1 MKRTPLYEEHVA
13 AGARMVEFAGW
24 QMPVQ
29 YASGVLAEHKAVRT
43 AAGLFDVSHMGEI
56 EIAGS
61 GAEACCA
68 RLFTNDA
75 RALPPGKAHYSLI
88 ANDTGGLV
96 DDIIVY
102 RLEPQRFLVCVNASN
117 AAVDFAWIAERQT
130 GDCTVVD
137 RSEATALIAIQG
149 PAAAAVVERLAPAAL
164 QLKRFEC
171 APIAI
176 AGADAIMA
184 RTGYTGED
192 GFEVFLPVESAVSL
206 WRALLEAGRDDGVIP
221 CGLGARDTLRLE
233 AALPLYGHEL
243 GPDVSPYE
251 VRLGWAVKLNRP
263 DMIGYEAL
271 SRAAA
276 GEVRRRLIG
285 LTIDGGIAREGTPVF
300 AAGARNGAAADAA
313 AGAAAGAGAQL
324 GVVTSGTHSPTLGRA
339 IAMALVERE
348 HAAGPFEVEIRGKR
362 RAASVTG
369 LPFCVKRA

>member
-29 YASGVLAEHKAVRT
+29 YASGVLAEHEAVRT
-43 AAGLFDVSHMGEI
+43 AAGLFDVSHMGEV
-56 EIAGS
+56 EIAGA

-68 RLFTNDA
+68 RIFTNDA
-75 RALPPGKAHYSLI
+75 RALEPGRAQYSLI
-88 ANDTGGLV
+88 ANERGGLV

-102 RLEPQRFLVCVNASN
+102 RLERERFVVCVNASN
-117 AAVDFAWIAERQT
+117 AATDFAWIVEHQT
-130 GDCTVVD
+130 GHCTIVD
-137 RSEATALIAIQG
+137 RSEGTALVAMQG
-149 PAAAAVVERLAPAAL
+149 PKAASIMKRLAPASADL
-164 QLKRFEC
+164 PRFGC
-171 APIAI
+171 ARIDVG
-176 AGADAIMA
+176 GAEAVVA

-192 GFEVFLPVESAVSL
+192 GFEMFVAVESAVAL
-206 WRALLEAGRDDGVIP
+206 WRALLETGATDGLIP

-263 DMIGYEAL
+263 DMIGYQAL
-271 SRAAA
+271 SRAKA
-276 GEVRRRLIG
+276 GDVRRRLIG
-285 LTIDGGIAREGTPVF
+285 LTIDGGIAREGASVF
-300 AAGARNGAAADAA
+300 AAGDEGP
-313 AGAAAGAGAQL
+313 AGGTKV

-339 IAMALVERE
+339 IALALVERDGDK
-348 HAAGPFEVEIRGKR
+348 GPFEVEIRGKR
-362 RAASVTG
+362 RTASVTG

>member
-29 YASGVLAEHKAVRT
+29 YATGVLAEHAAVRN
-43 AAGLFDVSHMGEI
+43 AAGMFDVSHMGEI

-68 RLFTNDA
+68 RIFTNDA
-75 RALPPGKAHYSLI
+75 RALAPGKAQYSLI
-88 ANDTGGLV
+88 ANESGGLV

-102 RLEPQRFLVCVNASN
+102 RLEPERFLVCVNASN
-117 AAVDFAWIAERQT
+117 AAADFAWIAEHQT
-130 GDCTVVD
+130 GDCTIVD
-137 RSEATALIAIQG
+137 RSESTALLAIQG
-149 PAAAAVVERLAPAAL
+149 PKAPGIVARLAPDASSL
-164 QLKRFEC
+164 SRFAC
-171 APIAI
+171 TQIPIAGTE
-176 AGADAIMA
+176 AVMA

-192 GFEVFLPVESAVSL
+192 GFEMFVPIDAAVTL
-206 WRALLEAGRDDGVIP
+206 WRALLAEGKSEGVIP

-263 DMIGYEAL
+263 DMIGYDAL
-271 SRAAA
+271 ARAKA
-276 GEVRRRLIG
+276 GDVRRRLIG
-285 LTIDGGIAREGTPVF
+285 LTIDGGIAREGAQVF
-300 AAGARNGAAADAA
+300 VAGTADSA
-313 AGAAAGAGAQL
+313 

-339 IAMALVERE
+339 IALALVSRDCGE
-348 HAAGPFEVEIRGKR
+348 GPFEVEIRGKR
-362 RAASVTG
+362 RSASVTG